1 MSIHTY
7 NDITFISPLHT
18 SFTQECLYDP
28 SDTDREFVK
37 LDVTVQCLITPDVAT
52 GVGIPESSQGSAAA
66 MAKYMREKLTV
77 PRKAW
82 SIKSSDVELIP
93 SHGATVDAKNGPH
106 PQSFNFT
113 MMTEQTFIA
122 TWRCIGHF
130 SSVDTPEAANYFTSV
145 RWSDEVSIDDLNY
158 STRTRRGRYRIRSD
172 NKLTQEV
179 DRIRRAVAILGVP
192 RGFLR
197 KSSRYT
203 LSEDGLQ
210 IDFEIQDQ
218 EVFRVPPAPAFRSR
232 GTYTETTTK
241 NGAMRHGA
249 IRLDLWGDKLVSPS
263 ILLKKC
269 IEVAAAKLL
278 LVGGAQQRERR
289 FARLEQCDFG
299 INLYENHC
307 WCNMRCLLNSRHE
320 QANDPRLRVN
330 GVATIDFD
338 AITRAPLYSA
348 PQNVTPPKY
357 LDLGTAALFLQAARY
372 FDPGATITLNSA
384 TGDTTVAPLGIIPG
398 TGRDK

>member
-7 NDITFISPLHT
+7 NDITFMAPLHT
-18 SFTQECLYDP
+18 SFSQECVYDP

-37 LDVTVQCLITPDVAT
+37 LDVTVQSLVTPDTAA
-52 GVGIPESSQGSAAA
+52 GMGIAGGFDTSAAV
-66 MAKYMREKLTV
+66 MAKYMREKLMV

-82 SIKSSDVELIP
+82 SIKSSNVELIP

-122 TWRCIGHF
+122 TFRCIGHF
-130 SSVDTPEAANYFTSV
+130 STVDIDEPRNYFTSV
-145 RWSDEVSIDDLNY
+145 RWSDSVEIDDLNY
-158 STRTRRGRYRIRSD
+158 TTRTRRGRYRIRSD
-172 NKLTQEV
+172 NQNKQEI

-192 RGFLR
+192 QGFLR
-197 KSSRYT
+197 KSSQYT

-210 IDFEIQDQ
+210 IDFTIQDQ
-218 EVFRVPPAPAFRSR
+218 EVFRVPPAPAFRSK

-249 IRLDLWGDKLVSPS
+249 IRLDLWGDKVTSPAV
-263 ILLKKC
+263 LLKKC

-299 INLYENHC
+299 TDLYENHC
-307 WCNMRCLLNSRHE
+307 WCNMRCLLNTRHE

-348 PQNVTPPKY
+348 ANNVTPPKY

-384 TGDTTVAPLGIIPG
+384 TGDTTVAPLGVIPG
-398 TGRDK
+398 TGRDT